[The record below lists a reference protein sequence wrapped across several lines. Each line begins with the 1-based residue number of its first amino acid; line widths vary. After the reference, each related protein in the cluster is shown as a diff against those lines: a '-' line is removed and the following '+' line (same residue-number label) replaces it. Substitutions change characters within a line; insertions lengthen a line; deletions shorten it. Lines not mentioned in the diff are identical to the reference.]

1 MFTIDNFN
9 QIVDIINGKAI
20 TDDNFFFV
28 QILKR
33 RKENPEMTSNN
44 ITCDVLYVKDAKDLL
59 TKQTRIMKRCFDEN
73 ARAYINLNVRSKRKV
88 ALQTMKI
95 MAECIAN
102 DNYNVANAYTS
113 AVGNTHSDPNKTWVI
128 DIDYDKDMPDEFN
141 QGYVE
146 GLSQLISNLIV
157 ETGKT
162 PKIHKIPTK
171 NGIHLITQPFN
182 TQKFGE
188 IHGNIDIH
196 KDNPTILFV
205 P

>member
-1 MFTIDNFN
+1 MIDNFE
-9 QIVDIINGKAI
+9 QIVGIINEKVL

-28 QILKR
+28 QIIKR

-44 ITCDVLYVKDAKDLL
+44 ITCDVFYVKDADDLVK
-59 TKQTRIMKRCFDEN
+59 KQERIIKRCVDEN

-95 MAECIAN
+95 IAECISN
-102 DNYNVANAYTS
+102 DNYNVANVYAS

-128 DIDYDKDMPDEFN
+128 DIDYDRELPTEVNEAFVTRLTK
-141 QGYVE
+141 
-146 GLSQLISNLIV
+146 LISGLIV

-162 PKIHKIPTK
+162 PNIHQIPTK
-171 NGIHLITQPFN
+171 NGVHLITQPFN

-188 IHGNIDIH
+188 IHKNIDIH
-196 KDNPTILFV
+196 KDNPTILYI

>member
-1 MFTIDNFN
+1 MIDNFDK
-9 QIVDIINGKAI
+9 ISEIINTKHL
-20 TDDNFFFV
+20 TEDNFFFV
-28 QILKR
+28 QIIKR

-44 ITCDVLYVKDAKDLL
+44 ITCDVFYIKDVDDLAK
-59 TKQTRIMKRCFDEN
+59 KNQRIIQRCTDEN

-102 DNYNVANAYTS
+102 DNYNVANAYAS

-128 DIDYDKDMPDEFN
+128 DIDYDRELPTEVNEAFVTRLTK
-141 QGYVE
+141 
-146 GLSQLISNLIV
+146 LISGLIV

-162 PKIHKIPTK
+162 PNIHQIPTK
-171 NGIHLITQPFN
+171 NGVHLITQPFN

-188 IHGNIDIH
+188 IHKNIDIH
-196 KDNPTILFV
+196 KDNPTILYI

>member
-1 MFTIDNFN
+1 MLDNFK
-9 QIVDIINGKAI
+9 IIADIINTKQL
-20 TDDNFFFV
+20 TEDNFFFV
-28 QILKR
+28 QIIKR
-33 RKENPEMTSNN
+33 RKENPEMGSNN
-44 ITCDVLYVKDAKDLL
+44 ITCDVLYVKDADDLVK
-59 TKQTRIMKRCFDEN
+59 KQARIIKRCVDEN

-113 AVGNTHSDPNKTWVI
+113 AVGNTHNDPNKTWVV
-128 DIDYDKDMPDEFN
+128 DIDFKPEMPAQYN
-141 QGYVE
+141 E
-146 GLSQLISNLIV
+146 GFIVGLTHLISELIV

-162 PKIHKIPTK
+162 PNIYKVPTK
-171 NGIHLITQPFN
+171 NGVHLITQPFN
-182 TQKFGE
+182 TQKFRE
-188 IHGNIDIH
+188 IHTDIDIH